1 MREERFDN
9 SLVDNGLGGFAESG
23 KKWPFLRAREVAV
36 AKKPVFRVK
45 GKRANAKI
53 CKIRNYLTTLGLLF
67 AGRQAFQS
75 AKTDYK
81 DNP

>member
-1 MREERFDN
+1 MRDEELANQLDDN
-9 SLVDNGLGGFAESG
+9 RLRGFAESS

-53 CKIRNYLTTLGLLF
+53 CKIRNYLTSLGLLF
-67 AGRQAFQS
+67 AGRKAHNLVRQAR
-75 AKTDYK
+75 
-81 DNP
+81 P

>member
-1 MREERFDN
+1 MSEERLGN
-9 SLVDNGLGGFAESG
+9 TLGDNGLDGFAESG

-53 CKIRNYLTTLGLLF
+53 CKIRNYLTSLGLLF
-67 AGRQAFQS
+67 AGQQALQS
-75 AKTDYK
+75 AKAVIEY
-81 DNP
+81 NP